1 MDIQESIVFV
11 VDDDAA
17 VRNSIKWLV
26 ESVGLTAR
34 ACASGSE
41 FLRNCD
47 SRQPGCLVT
56 DMRMPEMSGLE
67 LQDRLLAQGI
77 NMPVILMTA
86 YGDVPTAVR
95 AMKKGAVDFVE
106 KPFNE
111 QAMLDLINKC
121 LNSDV
126 ERRKVEDECQ
136 EILAR
141 FQSLSIREQDVLRL
155 IVDGNSNKQVARL
168 LNIAPKTVET
178 HRAQVMEKMA
188 APTFAD
194 LVRLTQTC
202 I

>member
-1 MDIQESIVFV
+1 
-11 VDDDAA
+11 
-17 VRNSIKWLV
+17 
-26 ESVGLTAR
+26 
-34 ACASGSE
+34 
-41 FLRNCD
+41 
-47 SRQPGCLVT
+47 
-56 DMRMPEMSGLE
+56 MPEMSGLE
-67 LQDRLLAQGI
+67 LQDRLLAKGI

-86 YGDVPTAVR
+86 YGDVSTAVR

-141 FQSLSIREQDVLRL
+141 FQSLSTREQDVLRL

-168 LNIAPKTVET
+168 LKIAPKTVET